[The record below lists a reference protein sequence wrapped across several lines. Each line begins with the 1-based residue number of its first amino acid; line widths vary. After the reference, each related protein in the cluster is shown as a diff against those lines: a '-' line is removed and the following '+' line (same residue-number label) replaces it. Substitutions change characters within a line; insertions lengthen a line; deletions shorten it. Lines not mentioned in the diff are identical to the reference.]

1 MKKLKKLE
9 KEKNRADL
17 ENVWQ
22 SNYEFREKLRDL
34 EDQSSQDNIW
44 TDGLDE
50 YKIESWEEI
59 EELLIETFSNHL
71 GSENVKIERVSRA
84 QKFQQNVQLL
94 QN

>member
-34 EDQSSQDNIW
+34 EDQ
-44 TDGLDE
+44 